1 MKNQITSYFNFSKKE
16 LNGILVLF
24 IILSLIFGFPYCY
37 RFIKEPEVFNV
48 SEFKDQIAVF
58 KASATRKNRSYKK
71 IRNYIEDKEL
81 NPVFFT
87 FDPNGLSESDWQ
99 RLGLSAKQSKV
110 IKNYEAKGGRFYKN
124 EDLKKI
130 FSITESQYATLEPY
144 IRIKSDKPKAFN
156 ERKFSEYKKEY
167 AQPKREVAIIEI
179 NSADSIT
186 LESIR
191 GIGPAFASRIIRF
204 RDRLGGYYSKEQ
216 LKEVY
221 GMDSLKYAQLSDQ
234 VSADVSLVQKINL
247 NTATFEQ
254 MKRHPYLNYKQI
266 NAMIQYRKQH
276 GNFQSAD
283 DLKKVLI
290 LNEEIIRKIEPY
302 ISF

>member
-1 MKNQITSYFNFSKKE
+1 MKQKE
-16 LNGILVLF
+16 
-24 IILSLIFGFPYCY
+24 
-37 RFIKEPEVFNV
+37 
-48 SEFKDQIAVF
+48 
-58 KASATRKNRSYKK
+58 
-71 IRNYIEDKEL
+71 
-81 NPVFFT
+81 
-87 FDPNGLSESDWQ
+87 
-99 RLGLSAKQSKV
+99 
-110 IKNYEAKGGRFYKN
+110 
-124 EDLKKI
+124 EDLKNI
-130 FSITESQYATLEPY
+130 FSITESQYAALESY
-144 IRIKSDKPKAFN
+144 IRIKSNKPKAFN

-167 AQPKREVAIIEI
+167 AQTKREVLIIEI

-186 LESIR
+186 LASIR

-234 VSADVSLVQKINL
+234 VSADVSFVQKINL